1 LFVPELPD
9 VYEARLDLQKGKK
22 TLKKIGLL
30 FSGQGAQY
38 VGMGKDLAEHSTGAT
53 ALFGQAETLFG
64 KPFKQVCFEGP
75 EALLTETG
83 YCQPAL
89 FVHGLAL
96 LAELKKRVPQLNV
109 TACAGLSLGEFT
121 AHAAAGHLAFADG
134 FRLVAER
141 GRLMQEAC
149 ARSEGGMVTLIGATS
164 EQAEQVAAKSGLEV
178 ANYNCPG
185 QIVLSGAKSKV
196 PAALEA
202 AKETGLRR
210 AIPLNVAGAYHSSLM
225 KPAQEGLAK
234 ALEQTVI
241 VENDLPVWSNVTA
254 GVSRSAGDIRDT
266 LLRQVTG
273 SVRWEGC
280 VRGVIASGVD
290 VLVELGPGKVLAGM
304 CKRIDE
310 TKPCLT
316 AGNWNELEEVAR
328 GLS

>member
-1 LFVPELPD
+1 M
-9 VYEARLDLQKGKK
+9 

-30 FSGQGAQY
+30 FSGQGAQH
-38 VGMGKDLAEHSTGAT
+38 VGMGKDLAEHSPRA
-53 ALFGQAETLFG
+53 AELFGRAEALFG
-64 KPFKQVCFEGP
+64 KPFRQVCFEGP
-75 EALLTETG
+75 ETLLTDTG

-96 LAELKKRVPQLNV
+96 LGELRHRLPGLNV
-109 TACAGLSLGEFT
+109 SAAAGLSLGEFT
-121 AHAAAGHLAFADG
+121 AHAAAGHLAFEDG
-134 FRLVAER
+134 FKLVAER

-149 ARSEGGMVTLIGATS
+149 ARSEGGMVTLIGATE
-164 EQAEQVAAKSGLEV
+164 EQAGQIAAKSGLEI

-225 KPAQEGLAK
+225 RPAQEGLAK
-234 ALEQTVI
+234 ALEGAAI
-241 VENDLPVWSNVTA
+241 LENDIPVWSNVTA
-254 GVSRSAGDIRDT
+254 EAVRTAGEIRDT

-280 VRGVIASGVD
+280 VRGMIASGVE

-304 CKRIDE
+304 CRRIDDG
-310 TKPCLT
+310 TPCLS
-316 AGNWNELEEVAR
+316 AGNWNELEEIAR
-328 GLS
+328 ELG